1 MSDQLSLSATADKLS
16 RDLGRPV
23 RTRDVAEAIERCGIE
38 PSRKTVMRAGWRM
51 LLHPGVRTRHWRED
65 GSWV

>member
-38 PSRKTVMRAGWRM
+38 PSRKTVMV
-51 LLHPGVRTRHWRED
+51 PRTIQALNPEDIEAIARHLSDR
-65 GSWV
+65 